1 MRLRALLGG
10 HPAVFGGLAVVGLVG
25 VSIAGVAVAQGRG
38 TESFPEQRQVA
49 EPRASTTLPPTTTTT
64 VPATTTTTEPPPPPP
79 PPEPEPA
86 PAPAPA
92 APRAPAPPPPA
103 PDPPPPPP
111 PPPPPAPGP
120 PGLGGA
126 VLAAMNADRAAN
138 GLGPLGW
145 HGGLASYAQSW
156 ANWMAT
162 NGSLTHQSLSPLLGL
177 GFSTAGENV
186 LVGPA
191 SMSAGAME
199 AAWMNSAGHRAN
211 ILNGAFSAAG
221 VGSAIGPDGRIWVAV
236 DFGG

>member
-1 MRLRALLGG
+1 
-10 HPAVFGGLAVVGLVG
+10 
-25 VSIAGVAVAQGRG
+25 
-38 TESFPEQRQVA
+38 
-49 EPRASTTLPPTTTTT
+49 
-64 VPATTTTTEPPPPPP
+64 
-79 PPEPEPA
+79 
-86 PAPAPA
+86 
-92 APRAPAPPPPA
+92 
-103 PDPPPPPP
+103 
-111 PPPPPAPGP
+111 
-120 PGLGGA
+120 

-145 HGGLASYAQSW
+145 HGGLAGYAQSW
-156 ANWMAT
+156 ANWMAA
-162 NGSLTHQSLSPLLGL
+162 NGSLTHQSLGPLLGL
-177 GFSTAGENV
+177 GFGTVGENV